1 MSVKLLVLKSYEDV
15 IADVREMMT
24 GEKVIGYLLKDPY
37 VTRVNDGL
45 NGENSS
51 VTYYPYVP
59 LSKQKEIP
67 IPCDW
72 VVSMVEPLD
81 EVKESYLEH
90 VNGQNSGTNK
100 QSNSDNSD

>member
-1 MSVKLLVLKSYEDV
+1 MSVKLLVLKSYEDI
-15 IADVREMMT
+15 IADVKEMMS
-24 GEKVIGYLLKDPY
+24 GEKVISYLLTNPF
-37 VTRVNDGL
+37 VTRVNDGED
-45 NGENSS
+45 GTGSS

-72 VVSMVEPLD
+72 VVSIVEPLD

-90 VNGQNSGTNK
+90 VNGQTVGTGEQSDSGD
-100 QSNSDNSD
+100 SD